1 MAEQRRKLVRLAVLE
16 ELRVSYGIKVKSGS
30 CMEVAKQPGAVA
42 TESKIFG
49 IPFHELPQS
58 LVPEYGY
65 IPSFLVDTCEYL
77 EEHIHT
83 EGLFR
88 KSGSLVRLKALKG
101 KLDQGEN
108 CLSAALPC
116 DVAGLLKQF
125 FRELPEPIL
134 PPHLQE
140 GLFKAQQLGNEKK
153 TATVLLS
160 CLMADGT
167 IEALRYFF
175 SFLRSVSLR
184 SNENRMDSSNL
195 AVIFAPNLL
204 HSNENEKMSASTEKK
219 IRLQAAVVQ
228 TLIDHAAEIGQVP
241 EFILEKLPAMLGV
254 DAFQSTPSLWGHEGG
269 ENESPSEC
277 KKRRHRSVGVLSSV
291 TPVVLTPST
300 KRKLPP
306 DCSQGL
312 SSKKRRSFK
321 HSFAFELLPSSIFNS
336 SSTPA
341 SVQFEASPSVSL
353 ESSQTSLSPSTGG
366 ENHLPSTGNRRS
378 KRHASKKLYRA
389 ESGKTGCFSPKISR
403 KEMVRRSLR
412 LKFGLG
418 KSNREMN
425 IVSGCAV
432 GNRLE
437 NIGRRLASQQ
447 GLESRIE
454 CGKRGV
460 LFSPCINEK
469 FPKKGSKNV
478 SKSEEN
484 LLTPKC
490 HDKVVHRMSWN
501 SATVMHPQAINKN
514 EGVLPGH
521 PETGAVFSESV
532 LMFGKPA
539 VVPDEFKS
547 TTVSKQDN
555 SLELLLCEAES
566 DSTAETLLKVK
577 QAFSVSG
584 SSHNLTGGTKS
595 SFLDVAGKTLCLT
608 GLSPEKE
615 LLAEKISEN
624 LASTKSGE
632 LPYQFNQSYAID
644 KQQSKKDEMKV
655 LEKRNFKTSIEIE
668 LQVPKPD
675 IKNVTE
681 LPVPQVLAREDK
693 LTIQSSSSKDGLNK
707 LNSSGRE
714 EEIELTYSQ
723 AAENCMVECFNSAED
738 TAKLCVSG
746 QLPTSQLPRSQNE
759 VGNQYVQ
766 AENSGKTLTKI
777 SAVSDHIQWFNKLS
791 LNDPSS
797 ASKTKP
803 PLKFQRTPVRQ
814 SVRRINSLLEAN
826 RWPVSSQQF
835 KTGDVGSPLVKSSS
849 YDSVLSSCTE
859 KPSKNSMTWLLRSE
873 SMYDEVSVAHKQ
885 LDLTS
890 KSCRR
895 PLNPLDKPDVSVR
908 TTGIHEQK
916 ATVHPSKSVLED
928 LTNHETV
935 KSSLKVN
942 ANISITASRRGK
954 IKVTT
959 RMTTSLFYN
968 MIFLLAFG
976 LASAFSHSPRTPD
989 RVSEADIQRL
999 LHGVMEQLGI
1009 ARPRVEYPAHQAMNL
1024 VGPQSIEGGA
1034 HEGLQ
1039 HLGPYGNIPNIVAEL
1054 TGDNVPKDFSEDQ
1067 GYPDPPNP
1075 CPIGK
1080 TVDDGCLENT
1090 PDTAEFSKEYQLH
1103 QHLFDPEHDYPNMGK
1118 WSKNLLFEKI
1128 NGGPKRRKRSVNPYL
1143 QGQRLDNV
1151 VAKKSVPH
1159 FSDEE
1164 KSPE

>member
-1 MAEQRRKLVRLAVLE
+1 
-16 ELRVSYGIKVKSGS
+16 G
-30 CMEVAKQPGAVA
+30 
-42 TESKIFG
+42 KIFG
-49 IPFHELPQS
+49 IPFHALPQS

-77 EEHIHT
+77 EEHVHT

-88 KSGSLVRLKALKG
+88 KSGSLVRLKALKN

-134 PPHLQE
+134 PLHLHE

-160 CLMADGT
+160 CLMADRT

-175 SFLRSVSLR
+175 NFLRTVSLR
-184 SNENRMDSSNL
+184 SSENRMDSSNL

-241 EFILEKLPAMLGV
+241 EFILERIPAMLGV
-254 DAFQSTPSLWGHEGG
+254 DAFQSTPSLWGHEDS

-300 KRKLPP
+300 KRKLPT

-341 SVQFEASPSVSL
+341 SVQFEASPCVSL
-353 ESSQTSLSPSTGG
+353 ESSQTSLSPSTVG
-366 ENHLPSTGNRRS
+366 ENRLSSTGNRRS

-432 GNRLE
+432 GNRSE

-447 GLESRIE
+447 GLESRTE
-454 CGKRGV
+454 CAKRDL
-460 LFSPCINEK
+460 LFSPCVNENFSK
-469 FPKKGSKNV
+469 RGSKNV

-501 SATVMHPQAINKN
+501 SPTVTDSQAIGKN
-514 EGVLPGH
+514 EAILPGH
-521 PETGAVFSESV
+521 PEMGICSSESALV
-532 LMFGKPA
+532 FGKPP
-539 VVPDEFKS
+539 VVPDKFKS

-555 SLELLLCEAES
+555 SLELLLCEEES
-566 DSTAETLLKVK
+566 NSTAETLLKVK
-577 QAFSVSG
+577 QAFSASG
-584 SSHNLTGGTKS
+584 SNLHNLIGDKKS
-595 SFLDVAGKTLCLT
+595 SFSGVAGKMLNETLCLT
-608 GLSPEKE
+608 GPNLEKE
-615 LLAEKISEN
+615 LLAEEVSEN
-624 LASTKSGE
+624 LVNTKSRD
-632 LPYQFNQSYAID
+632 LLHQFNQSYPID
-644 KQQSKKDEMKV
+644 KQQSKKDEIKG
-655 LEKRNFKTSIEIE
+655 LEKNFKTSIEIE

-693 LTIQSSSSKDGLNK
+693 LTVQNSSSKDDLHK
-707 LNSSGRE
+707 SDSFGRK
-714 EEIELTYSQ
+714 EEIELTHSQ
-723 AAENCMVECFNSAED
+723 TAENCMVKCCNLEED
-738 TAKLCVSG
+738 TAKFSVAGQLPTL
-746 QLPTSQLPRSQNE
+746 QLPTSQNKA
-759 VGNQYVQ
+759 GNQYLQ
-766 AENSGKTLTKI
+766 DENSDKTLTKT
-777 SAVSDHIQWFNKLS
+777 SAAPDHGKVSDHIQWFNKLS

-814 SVRRINSLLEAN
+814 SVRRINSLLEAH
-826 RWPVSSQQF
+826 RRSVSSQLL
-835 KTGDVGSPLVKSSS
+835 KASDVGSPLVKSLSC
-849 YDSVLSSCTE
+849 DSALFSCTE
-859 KPSKNSMTWLLRSE
+859 KPSKNSVALPLRGE
-873 SMYDEVSVAHKQ
+873 STCDQVSVSHKQ

-890 KSCRR
+890 KSCCRQ
-895 PLNPLDKPDVSVR
+895 LNPSDKPDVSVR
-908 TTGIHEQK
+908 TAGIHEQK

-942 ANISITASRRGK
+942 VNI
-954 IKVTT
+954 
-959 RMTTSLFYN
+959 
-968 MIFLLAFG
+968 
-976 LASAFSHSPRTPD
+976 
-989 RVSEADIQRL
+989 
-999 LHGVMEQLGI
+999 
-1009 ARPRVEYPAHQAMNL
+1009 
-1024 VGPQSIEGGA
+1024 
-1034 HEGLQ
+1034 
-1039 HLGPYGNIPNIVAEL
+1039 NIPGVA
-1054 TGDNVPKDFSEDQ
+1054 Q
-1067 GYPDPPNP
+1067 
-1075 CPIGK
+1075 
-1080 TVDDGCLENT
+1080 
-1090 PDTAEFSKEYQLH
+1090 
-1103 QHLFDPEHDYPNMGK
+1103 
-1118 WSKNLLFEKI
+1118 
-1128 NGGPKRRKRSVNPYL
+1128 
-1143 QGQRLDNV
+1143 
-1151 VAKKSVPH
+1151 
-1159 FSDEE
+1159 E
-1164 KSPE
+1164 KSTITRSAAGKEKVRYRGSPKNPISKVKLLPTAKPVDL